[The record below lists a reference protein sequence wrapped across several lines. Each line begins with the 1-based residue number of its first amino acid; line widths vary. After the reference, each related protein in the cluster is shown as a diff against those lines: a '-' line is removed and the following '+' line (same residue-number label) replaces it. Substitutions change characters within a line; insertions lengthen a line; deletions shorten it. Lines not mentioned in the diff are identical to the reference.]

1 MGSEQEFSASAVG
14 LVTPPEEIEQE
25 ASEDE
30 LPK

>member
-1 MGSEQEFSASAVG
+1 MGAEQEFSATAVG

-30 LPK
+30 S

>member
-1 MGSEQEFSASAVG
+1 MGAEQEFSATATG

-30 LPK
+30 S